1 MLKHKYKTMALLLTT
16 TLIMSVQAMAAAPSN
31 HCALNN
37 TTGEISGKNI
47 DTKYNLASVSKVF
60 TTYWAT
66 KAKGLDYRYPTQ
78 IYLTDLGQD
87 LYDVHLRGSVYPY
100 FDRSML
106 YFLISELNKRGVKKI
121 NNLTYD
127 ENFEYATAV
136 RTNKELAHSN
146 GSQTETEIMRAL
158 RSDVN
163 SLSKGY
169 KIFVKKAKAVVDVD
183 LIPSAYLKVDDINY
197 KSMKVFNPATTTS
210 HFTLYSSPMHRI
222 LKEMNRNSH
231 NFAAD
236 KIYEVLSRTGNF
248 KDFMTK
254 NLNISENEFSFYNGS
269 GYPEMISGEKM
280 YNKSTCR
287 VVATMTQDLY
297 KVSAAQGYGL
307 RYVLPVAGRDADLDG
322 DSTVSNLYSNQMTNG
337 SLVGKTGTIDNTIAL
352 GGAML
357 TSEGLIF
364 FHIGVK
370 NNNKYQDRQNSYA
383 VIRSFLTTTI
393 KQHGG
398 KDTINDYQPT
408 PFVPFDEQSV
418 K

>member
-1 MLKHKYKTMALLLTT
+1 MLKLKYRAMTLAMTT
-16 TLIMSVQAMAAAPSN
+16 TLLVGALANAAAPSN
-31 HCALNN
+31 YCTLNN
-37 TTGEISGKNI
+37 TTGEIQGKNI
-47 DTKYNLASVSKVF
+47 DTPYTLASVSKMF

-78 IYLTDLGQD
+78 IYITDLGNE

-100 FDRSML
+100 FDQSMF

-121 NNLTYD
+121 NKLTYD
-127 ENFEYATAV
+127 ENFEYATV
-136 RTNKELAHSN
+136 IRTNKDLAHSN

-158 RSDVN
+158 RRDVTV
-163 SLSKGY
+163 LPRAY
-169 KIFVKKAKAVVDVD
+169 KLFTQKAKAVVAVD
-183 LIPSAYLKVDDINY
+183 LVKSAQLKINDIHAQ
-197 KSMKVFNPATTTS
+197 SMQIFNPAATTS
-210 HFTLYSSPMHRI
+210 NFILYSSPMHRI

-254 NLNISENEFSFYNGS
+254 NLKISESEFSFYNGS

-287 VVATMTQDLY
+287 VVATMTQDLF

-307 RYVLPVAGRDADLDG
+307 RYVLPVAGRDADQDG
-322 DSTVSNLYSNQMTNG
+322 DSTVSNIYSSQMTNG
-337 SLVGKTGTIDNTIAL
+337 SLVAKTGTVDYTIAL
-352 GGAML
+352 GGAVL
-357 TSEGLIF
+357 TSEGLVF
-364 FHIGVK
+364 FHMGVK
-370 NNNKYQDRQNSYA
+370 NNNSSQDRRSSYE
-383 VIRSFLTTTI
+383 VIKKFLSKTI
-393 KQHGG
+393 NDNGG
-398 KDTINDYQPT
+398 KDTISDYQPT
-408 PFVPFDEQSV
+408 PFVPFDEQSI